1 MYYTNSRVLFKIS
14 TKAFL
19 RGGFMR
25 YRFLLFTIIMAIML
39 SLLTSPAMA
48 AKVVDIS
55 RPDGNEV
62 VTKDTF
68 TIFGTCV
75 YDETTIS
82 FEYKD
87 KDSGEF
93 KPLETTDGYSTF
105 KVGSGKMFGKDI
117 KLKYKGPNEIK
128 IIAYTKDTV
137 NDKWSKTYTITLG
150 EEQKK
155 SNWFDKAI
163 EWITGGSKDSD
174 KDSKEKD
181 KKE

>member
-1 MYYTNSRVLFKIS
+1 MKTRLF
-14 TKAFL
+14 
-19 RGGFMR
+19 
-25 YRFLLFTIIMAIML
+25 LFTIIIAIMM
-39 SLLTSPAMA
+39 SLLTSPVMA

-62 VTKDTF
+62 VTKDIF

-75 YDETTIS
+75 YDETIIS
-82 FEYKD
+82 LEYKD

-128 IIAYTKDTV
+128 IIAYTKDTI

-163 EWITGGSKDSD
+163 EWITRGSTDSD
-174 KDSKEKD
+174 SNKEKD